1 MAIVDGC
8 PAFSDGCPF
17 SKIDAELLPRVME
30 SLPIPGNVKDK
41 CPAFKDGCPFKDEDS
56 VENLY
61 NKLSD
66 MPSTHQPN
74 QGNAA
79 AKAVEETLRL
89 VHTKSVEMKGKY
101 NSMCPVFA
109 TSCPFKT
116 VTTYGSP
123 LVAELDGVIE
133 QWGLV
138 EAEGAAGRLRTA
150 SEDAKDGRPRA
161 LSEDAALEGQV
172 DGKTSLL
179 GEDRPWE
186 RQVSD
191 PLSKSL
197 KTGTKMVHRS
207 AENVHF
213 VRDFLKG
220 SVKKDSY
227 IELLRA
233 LYHVYTTMEIAL
245 MDLPRHLRHC
255 DFSVLERASALEED
269 LRYYLGTPDGEA
281 VDFGKPSPAAQQY
294 VDQLELMAK
303 EDPLML
309 LAHAYTRYLGDLSG
323 GQILARSATK
333 AYGLPEGRGTSFYK
347 FDLVGSTAADLKAFK
362 KAYRS
367 SLDALQISSKR
378 ADALVQEANKA
389 FLMNILL
396 FEERDV
402 AAGHLDR
409 IRTLD
414 EVSKLIETNM
424 TPLAFQRAY
433 GTTQTS
439 GVVSQCPFIP
449 GPAGQRKAGEP
460 SFHGDGKVCPWPF
473 IWMHDPKSAM
483 ISHPAKNAV
492 GFVTLF
498 GLLRVAWEYP
508 RQSAAA
514 FVTTAFVLPWMKP
527 RNNHQKR

>member
-1 MAIVDGC
+1 
-8 PAFSDGCPF
+8 
-17 SKIDAELLPRVME
+17 
-30 SLPIPGNVKDK
+30 
-41 CPAFKDGCPFKDEDS
+41 
-56 VENLY
+56 
-61 NKLSD
+61 
-66 MPSTHQPN
+66 
-74 QGNAA
+74 
-79 AKAVEETLRL
+79 
-89 VHTKSVEMKGKY
+89 
-101 NSMCPVFA
+101 
-109 TSCPFKT
+109 
-116 VTTYGSP
+116 
-123 LVAELDGVIE
+123 
-133 QWGLV
+133 
-138 EAEGAAGRLRTA
+138 
-150 SEDAKDGRPRA
+150 
-161 LSEDAALEGQV
+161 
-172 DGKTSLL
+172 L
-179 GEDRPWE
+179 GEDKPWE
-186 RQVSD
+186 RQVSE
-191 PLSKSL
+191 PVSKSL

-207 AENVHF
+207 AENFHF

-233 LYHVYTTMEIAL
+233 LYHVYSTMEIAL

-347 FDLVGSTAADLKAFK
+347 FDLVGSTAAELKAFK

-449 GPAGQRKAGEP
+449 GMTIVPGMTTMTAISGVPPADGMPLCPATPPAVGMPSSPGTTGVTSMSKHLARVWGKAGGDKAARALTPEQRSRRASLGGAARAKKRALSSP
-460 SFHGDGKVCPWPF
+460 SKL
-473 IWMHDPKSAM
+473 S
-483 ISHPAKNAV
+483 
-492 GFVTLF
+492 
-498 GLLRVAWEYP
+498 
-508 RQSAAA
+508 
-514 FVTTAFVLPWMKP
+514 
-527 RNNHQKR
+527 